1 MKKAV
6 TLLELLISIVLL
18 SIIVF
23 GFANIDFFSNAQV
36 NLASR
41 RAKLQ
46 NEVSFAL
53 SHMAKNVSMAIGN
66 EKIDGANLV
75 AWRNVAGDDRTRVYI
90 DANENGQREPPKG
103 SPGPTEDHYIIYQLF
118 SSGPDIYRIRYCNRC
133 QNGTCNF
140 DDCMDGVETLT
151 GPYIADF
158 NPTLNKAAGVLQDNL
173 VTMGITACWDPAT
186 AESVDNPCVTMSSSI
201 KMPSVSV
208 N

>member
-18 SIIVF
+18 SIIIF
-23 GFANIDFFSNAQV
+23 GFANIDFFSQAQV

-46 NEVSFAL
+46 NEVSFTL
-53 SHMAKNVSMAIGN
+53 SHMAKNVSRAIGN
-66 EKIDGANLV
+66 ERIDGANLV
-75 AWRNVAGDDRTRVYI
+75 ARRYDAGTRLRIYI
-90 DANENGQREPPKG
+90 DASGNGAREVPVNNPG
-103 SPGPTEDHYIIYQLF
+103 SAVDHYIDYRF
-118 SSGPDIYRIRYCNRC
+118 YSSGPNIYRILYCGRC
-133 QNGTCNF
+133 QNATCNN
-140 DDCMDGVETLT
+140 CMVAMQTLT
-151 GPYIADF
+151 GPYIANF
-158 NPTLNKAAGVLQDNL
+158 NSTLNKVAGVLQDNL

-186 AESVDNPCVTMSSSI
+186 AESVDNPCVTMSSSL